1 MTTRQPR
8 ACCWNGRHLSITGV
22 LLAIILVVHGSW
34 PGRSLAS
41 GFQIFSQSASAAG
54 QGAAFAAQADD
65 PSAIYY
71 NPAGMTQ
78 LQGVQF
84 MAGALFVGGSTK
96 YTQAGTNLNSRGD
109 LGGSAASPPPAT
121 FYLTATLKGLGE
133 KLNLRPLERMTVGL
147 GVVAPFGL
155 IYRWPEDNTFIST
168 ALTRAKLELIDLKP
182 TVAYKVTDT
191 LSVGMGADIYTFF
204 SFWGE
209 GQAEIRF
216 NSSGGPGLPPAGTPI
231 EINGKDTA
239 AGFNLSLLYTPCLTA
254 DKKPRCSFGFQYRSR
269 ATLHLD
275 GEFRAAGGLVSDAR
289 TTLVIPQAFVFGL
302 AYWPV
307 RDDRREWKLEVDLD
321 KTDWS
326 AFKNTDVHLSNGL
339 VIPVA
344 RNWEDTLTVMVGTE
358 YKWLDP
364 GLLPHW
370 NVALRGGYW
379 YSENT
384 IPSQTFDPAVPDGNH
399 HTVSVGLGFLCKA
412 GGHFVGFVSCGE
424 ESSKAAWYRPTAIGL
439 DLSYQALMYETR
451 EISGNT
457 PPLTAGAFVNGTYST
472 TLHAG
477 MFNVRV
483 NF

>member
-1 MTTRQPR
+1 MSISQPR
-8 ACCWNGRHLSITGV
+8 ACCWNGRHVSIAGV
-22 LLAIILVVHGSW
+22 LLAIILVVHGYW
-34 PGRSLAS
+34 PERSLAS

-84 MAGALFVGGSTK
+84 MAGALFVGGSTNF
-96 YTQAGTNLNSRGD
+96 TNALFGTKSRGD
-109 LGGSAASPPPAT
+109 LGGSAASPPPAN
-121 FYLTATLKGLGE
+121 FYLTANLRALGE
-133 KLNLRPLERMTVGL
+133 KLNLRPLDRVTVGV
-147 GVVAPFGL
+147 GIVAPFGL
-155 IYRWPEDNTFIST
+155 IYRWPEDGPLNT
-168 ALTRAKLELIDLKP
+168 ALTRAKLELIDVKP
-182 TVAYKVTDT
+182 TVAYKVSDT
-191 LSVGMGADIYTFF
+191 LSVGVGADIYTFF

-209 GQAEIRF
+209 GQGEQKF
-216 NSSGGPGLPPAGTPI
+216 NSVGAGVLPPAGTPI

-275 GEFRAAGGLVSDAR
+275 GEFRAGGSLVADAR

-339 VIPVA
+339 VVPVA

-379 YSENT
+379 YSENA

-412 GGHFVGFVSCGE
+412 GGRFVGFISCGE
-424 ESSKAAWYRPTAIGL
+424 QDSKGPWYRPTAIGL
-439 DLSYQALMYETR
+439 DLSYQALLYETR
-451 EISGNT
+451 HISGNSPALT
-457 PPLTAGAFVNGTYST
+457 SPLFTNGTYST

-477 MFNVRV
+477 MFNLRV